1 MARSTRACGPDMV
14 GETGPLRA
22 TIVAPVA
29 RGRRTRTPGGDALR
43 RLAAN
48 KMGMVGGI
56 IVLFFIFLAFFGQ
69 ALAPQDALL
78 QDLNRIAEPPSVQN
92 WFGTDELG
100 RDFFSRILAGART
113 ALLVAAL
120 VTLISAA
127 IGTVVGLIS
136 AYTGG
141 LVDGILM
148 RIADVLLAF
157 PPFLLAAFLNATLR
171 SPVEER
177 LKGLSTLTG
186 IAVFG
191 SKEVIDFIVVFGGL
205 AIVGWSGYARLI
217 RSQVLSLREREF
229 VEAARA
235 IGAPARAIL
244 FRHILPN
251 SIAPIIIAVSVNF
264 GNAILAESALSYL
277 GVGVQPPTP
286 SWGQMINANLDQ
298 WRYYPHLVL
307 VPGGVLTLLILG
319 FNFFGDG
326 VADALNPRT
335 SRK

>member
-1 MARSTRACGPDMV
+1 MAAGTGRV
-14 GETGPLRA
+14 GARTITGA
-22 TIVAPVA
+22 D
-29 RGRRTRTPGGDALR
+29 GRRALRSPGRDALR

-48 KMGMVGGI
+48 RMALMGGA
-56 IVLFFIFLAFFGQ
+56 IVLLFVFLALFGGT
-69 ALAPQDALL
+69 LAPQDAFL
-78 QDLNRIAEPPSVQN
+78 QDLNRISEPPSRQN

-113 ALLVAAL
+113 ALLVATL
-120 VTLISAA
+120 VTLISAGL
-127 IGTVVGLIS
+127 GTLIGLIS
-136 AYTGG
+136 AYARGW
-141 LVDGILM
+141 LDSAFM
-148 RIADVLLAF
+148 RLADVLLAF
-157 PPFLLAAFLNATLR
+157 PTFLLAAFLNATLR
-171 SPVEER
+171 PPVAHR
-177 LKGLSTLTG
+177 LTAISAATG
-186 IAVFG
+186 VDALG
-191 SKEVIDFIVVFGGL
+191 SKEVIDFIVVFGAL
-205 AIVGWSGYARLI
+205 AFVSWSGYARLI

-235 IGAPARAIL
+235 IGAPTRTIL

-251 SIAPIIIAVSVNF
+251 SIAPIIVAVSVNF

-298 WRYYPHLVL
+298 WRYYPHLIL

-326 VADALNPRT
+326 VADALNPRQN
-335 SRK
+335 RR